1 MDDEKAAKQSHIA
14 LIDKWQSHIILK
26 EMFRKLIRYII
37 RKAAW
42 SAKKKTIKQVLTPR
56 CRRDGMPEHGRF
68 TPREIEQIIYQA
80 NLNIKELMPFFI
92 NHENIGNYLM
102 EYGGLLDLAIYRAM
116 VKAKIDPGYAMNLVG
131 DMIWQ
136 ARVNAKGLV
145 PIIDPLR
152 VKLAKLTTNDPM
164 AFLEKRLKDGMKYPY
179 SKPGYKIE
187 FYRDENVY
195 CMSIYSCPVFDFYRQ
210 FGQQEI
216 TLFRKTWCTFDY
228 AVAEHLVEGG
238 KYQRKH
244 TLSDGDEVCD
254 MRWFIEGDGA

>member
-1 MDDEKAAKQSHIA
+1 M
-14 LIDKWQSHIILK
+14 LK
-26 EMFRKLIRYII
+26 KFVKTII

-42 SAKKKTIKQVLTPR
+42 SAKKKTVIQILASR

-68 TPREIEQIIYQA
+68 TPREINQIIRHAY
-80 NLNIKELMPFFI
+80 LYTKELMPYFVDLD
-92 NHENIGNYLM
+92 NVSNYLM
-102 EYGGLLDLAIYRAM
+102 EYGGLIDLAIYRAL
-116 VKAKIDPGYAMNLVG
+116 VKAKIDPVYAGNLVG

-136 ARVNAKGLV
+136 ARVNAKGLI

-152 VKLAKLTTNDPM
+152 VKLAKLTAKDPM

-187 FYRDENVY
+187 FYRNENAY
-195 CMSIYSCPVFDFYRQ
+195 CMDIYSCPVYDFYRQ
-210 FGQQEI
+210 FGQEEM

-228 AVAEHLVEGG
+228 SVAEHLVEGG

-244 TLSDGDEVCD
+244 TLSDGDKVCD
-254 MRWFIEGDGA
+254 MRWFIELEDCL